1 MNSPDRVLPLSE
13 VARRVVV
20 DCLGLREHENFLL
33 VTDDA
38 VAREIADAIID
49 VARDLGADPV
59 HARIA
64 TRRTSGE
71 EPPPTVAGAM
81 IAADVCLCV
90 ASRSIYHTRATGEA
104 KAAGTRGL
112 FNGPSRLDTWTHG
125 AMTAA
130 FPARPTSGSSGS
142 ASTRQL
148 ASPTTSPSRRRQ
160 PAPFTSHSA
169 TARAATAGPWSARC
183 TSTAWSS
190 RQPSRSMARSWCGTV
205 RCCCDRERLTR
216 ARPARL
222 RRGLRQAATA

>member
-1 MNSPDRVLPLSE
+1 M
-13 VARRVVV
+13 

-125 AMTAA
+125 AMTAD
-130 FPARPTSGSSGS
+130 FPALREV
-142 ASTRQL
+142 AVRL
-148 ASPTTSPSRRRQ
+148 A
-160 PAPFTSHSA
+160 
-169 TARAATAGPWSARC
+169 
-183 TSTAWSS
+183 
-190 RQPSRSMARSWCGTV
+190 
-205 RCCCDRERLTR
+205 
-216 ARPARL
+216 ARL
-222 RRGLRQAATA
+222 RGA